1 MKRREFVCLA
11 ISAALLPAT
20 AIAQDAA
27 IIVHKDA
34 YCGCCG
40 AWASAF
46 EAAGYR
52 VETRNE
58 DDMDAVKERLQV
70 PSDVWGCHTAVVD
83 GYYMEGHVPLEAAE
97 KLLKER
103 PPVAGLAVAGMP
115 KGSLGMGTDPN
126 ASYDVMAV
134 PKDGSKPYVYM
145 EVRPS

>member
-1 MKRREFVCLA
+1 MNRRQFVCMA
-11 ISAALLPAT
+11 ISAALLPA
-20 AIAQDAA
+20 AAVAQGATMV
-27 IIVHKDA
+27 VHKDP

-40 AWASAF
+40 AWAKAF
-46 EAAGYR
+46 EAAGYL

-58 DDMDAVKERLQV
+58 EDMDAVKERLQV

-83 GYYMEGHVPLEAAE
+83 GYYLEGHVPLEAAE

-115 KGSLGMGTDPN
+115 KGSLGMGTDPA

-134 PKDGSKPYVYM
+134 PKDGSTPHVYM

>member
-1 MKRREFVCLA
+1 MKRRQFVCMA

-27 IIVHKDA
+27 MIVHKDP

-52 VETRNE
+52 IETRNE

-83 GYYMEGHVPLEAAE
+83 GYYLEGHVPLEAAE
-97 KLLKER
+97 RLRKER

-115 KGSLGMGTDPN
+115 KGSLGMGSDPA